1 MLHLDNGSDKK
12 SFFVT
17 FLLFDD
23 VMLHIFRNFVAKD
36 LKNRLM
42 DQYIPQE
49 EVRRII
55 SDMVKKRSSIVPLV
69 LLWFSY
75 GAFNWICSIFI
86 NIIMITK

>member
-1 MLHLDNGSDKK
+1 
-12 SFFVT
+12 
-17 FLLFDD
+17 
-23 VMLHIFRNFVAKD
+23 
-36 LKNRLM
+36 M

-75 GAFNWICSIFI
+75 GALKWICSVFI